1 MTMRRA
7 SSADVRSGFQ
17 FSAVVLAVVVVGLQA
32 FAMFTAGRADALP
45 KGSAVRLGSG
55 QLIGFRWTADTYRP
69 KSRHGASRPC
79 LHIGFEPADHSAP
92 QDPLEISVESTNC
105 GPLHPTPDLVSLV
118 DEVDEPKMTAL
129 VMAFPLKVHS
139 VRLYFNG
146 PVADRTVQLHLLS
159 SQKATKA
166 HLDPFRYGTFAFT
179 GDSCIS
185 RFVARSRTG
194 RMVYDG
200 GRMNCRVRS

>member
-1 MTMRRA
+1 MMRRA
-7 SSADVRSGFQ
+7 LPV
-17 FSAVVLAVVVVGLQA
+17 AVVLAVIVVGLQVC
-32 FAMFTAGRADALP
+32 MPTAGGADTFP
-45 KGSAVRLGSG
+45 KSSAVRLGSG
-55 QLIGFRWTADTYRP
+55 QLAGFRWTADTYRP

-79 LHIGFEPADHSAP
+79 LHIGFEPADRSAP

-139 VRLYFNG
+139 VTLYFNG
-146 PVADRTVQLHLLS
+146 HVADRIAQLRLLS
-159 SQKATKA
+159 SHKATKA
-166 HLDPFRYGTFAFT
+166 HVYPFRYGTFAFT
-179 GDSCIS
+179 GDSCVN
-185 RFVARSRTG
+185 RFVAHSRTG